1 MALTDSRCANRVV
14 TGAALGASLGGAV
27 GKSRGKRT
35 VEATRSR
42 GETVSSAFP
51 PPLVP
56 AETKDHSCNAVGH
69 KVINTLVTRSRY
81 RLHGC
86 LQSSNYVP
94 IKSGIQRR
102 GSEPCF
108 KTFIKVAFH
117 SKYPAMVTRAMSAS
131 PPIPITRTR
140 VPSMLAPSCFFSK
153 RMDPWDVPSEEAWT
167 RRMTTS

>member
-56 AETKDHSCNAVGH
+56 AETKVETQADILLLYVGF
-69 KVINTLVTRSRY
+69 IASFRRSIR
-81 RLHGC
+81 
-86 LQSSNYVP
+86 N
-94 IKSGIQRR
+94 I
-102 GSEPCF
+102 
-108 KTFIKVAFH
+108 
-117 SKYPAMVTRAMSAS
+117 
-131 PPIPITRTR
+131 
-140 VPSMLAPSCFFSK
+140 
-153 RMDPWDVPSEEAWT
+153 
-167 RRMTTS
+167 